1 MHFSHASTTYS
12 SAVTHG
18 FAVIRRQMPTQM
30 QVCTEVKQ
38 RCAEAL
44 KQNEQALREA
54 IPEREN
60 SLSPDMEKA
69 TAVARAAA
77 AAKYNEED
85 ASGPTISYVS
95 FSLSS
100 MPVGLFC
107 SFHRVVIKKQQW

>member
-1 MHFSHASTTYS
+1 
-12 SAVTHG
+12 
-18 FAVIRRQMPTQM
+18 M

-44 KQNEQALREA
+44 EQNEQALREA

-77 AAKYNEED
+77 AAWTCDLVRIRLPLLLLD
-85 ASGPTISYVS
+85 ACGFVLLPTSTPS
-95 FSLSS
+95 HL
-100 MPVGLFC
+100 
-107 SFHRVVIKKQQW
+107 